1 MAQSGSGTGG
11 AGKDLGRWEGRENS
25 PVGGGGD
32 PRAFPGLPPVLVQPP
47 IGLNLSWCLWKA
59 LPKVSQNRL
68 GFFRSAQLHLSLTH
82 TPFWAQRGGVVRR
95 RVRRAASQLPCA
107 PGSLLWFPG
116 IKTLSPPSITPARK
130 APVPPTHLVSGE
142 GGSLGG
148 RQPRGFPLSVCARP
162 ELGRRL
168 GKEVWERRDN
178 SPRARAQRSLI
189 QVFAG
194 ARLRIQSTGVPGSI
208 CPSPHQRAS
217 AVLESSWEASEILPL
232 SKSWDALCVSDSAR
246 TEANAATY
254 SGRLRTWY
262 AEQRPGSLSSGTRVW

>member
-1 MAQSGSGTGG
+1 MSLESAAQG
-11 AGKDLGRWEGRENS
+11 
-25 PVGGGGD
+25 
-32 PRAFPGLPPVLVQPP
+32 FPKQTRL
-47 IGLNLSWCLWKA
+47 LSQRTT
-59 LPKVSQNRL
+59 PS
-68 GFFRSAQLHLSLTH
+68 FSY

-246 TEANAATY
+246 TEANLATY